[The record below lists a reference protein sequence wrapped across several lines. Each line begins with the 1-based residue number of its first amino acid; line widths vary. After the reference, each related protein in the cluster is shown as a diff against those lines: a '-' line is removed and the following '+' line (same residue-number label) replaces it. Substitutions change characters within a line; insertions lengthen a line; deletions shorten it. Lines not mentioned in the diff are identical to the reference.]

1 MVLDRGVAQN
11 QGTSHIVRE
20 CRLDSV
26 QEPEVTLGQYRET
39 EKKLYE
45 KFGNL
50 HLSVPISILTS
61 ILIGRLYRLH
71 FQASL
76 WALISSFLVPT
87 SLVKPLR
94 RYHTRLLAEIAMA
107 LLRYVRGWN
116 CAYWSCGLWV
126 RKGVFVRFSEDDIT
140 GAADDTSA

>member
-11 QGTSHIVRE
+11 RGTSHIERE

-50 HLSVPISILTS
+50 HLSVPVSILISIL
-61 ILIGRLYRLH
+61 L
-71 FQASL
+71 
-76 WALISSFLVPT
+76 
-87 SLVKPLR
+87 
-94 RYHTRLLAEIAMA
+94 
-107 LLRYVRGWN
+107 
-116 CAYWSCGLWV
+116 
-126 RKGVFVRFSEDDIT
+126 
-140 GAADDTSA
+140 

>member
-1 MVLDRGVAQN
+1 MAQN
-11 QGTSHIVRE
+11 RGTSHIERE

-26 QEPEVTLGQYRET
+26 QEVTLGQYKET

-50 HLSVPISILTS
+50 HLSVLVSILIS
-61 ILIGRLYRLH
+61 ILIGRLYHLH

-76 WALISSFLVPT
+76 WALISLFLVPT

-94 RYHTRLLAEIAMA
+94 
-107 LLRYVRGWN
+107 
-116 CAYWSCGLWV
+116 
-126 RKGVFVRFSEDDIT
+126 
-140 GAADDTSA
+140 